1 MTASEK
7 EQSSILSHLERIR
20 QNGVTLYLN
29 GHSATPDEIAK
40 CCVNEDTIYMPDYVT
55 DEKGVL
61 REIRYDKITLN

>member
-1 MTASEK
+1 MTASENK
-7 EQSSILSHLERIR
+7 QPAILSHLEKIS

-40 CCVNEDTIYMPDYVT
+40 CCVNEDTVYMPDYVT

-61 REIRYDKITLN
+61 KEVRYDKITLN